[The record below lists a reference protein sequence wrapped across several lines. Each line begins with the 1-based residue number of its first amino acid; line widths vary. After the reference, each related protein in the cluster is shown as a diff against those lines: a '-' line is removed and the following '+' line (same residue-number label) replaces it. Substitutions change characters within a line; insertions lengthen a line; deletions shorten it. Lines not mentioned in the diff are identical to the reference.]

1 MLELSPAQRRDL
13 RAAAHHLQPVVSVAS
28 NGLTESVLKEIERS
42 LKAHELIKIRVYGDD
57 RALREEVLKTVC
69 DTLSCAAVQH
79 IGKLLVVFRPKPEEK
94 KPAPKKTPA
103 RPAAGG
109 KAVAKTTPRRPA
121 TGAAPK
127 RPDYA
132 PRKPGAPAPR
142 GTRGA
147 ARTTTPGRPA
157 PRKAAPKR

>member
-28 NGLTESVLKEIERS
+28 NGLTESVLAEIERS

-69 DTLSCAAVQH
+69 ETLGCAAVQH

-94 KPAPKKTPA
+94 KPTPKKAPA
-103 RPAAGG
+103 RPTGG
-109 KAVAKTTPRRPA
+109 KAAPKSAPRRPA
-121 TGAAPK
+121 TGTAPK

-132 PRKPGAPAPR
+132 PRKPGAPATR

-147 ARTTTPGRPA
+147 ARVTTSARPA
-157 PRKAAPKR
+157 PRKTAPKR